1 MWPAALSETDVTF
14 ELREAVRDVFA
25 IHDVTTGTAAVG
37 AMTGQREPKD
47 AVRLRGDLLV
57 SADEAYDVV
66 ARRFKRLGYTT
77 LFRREK
83 REATTSSGQA
93 SGQDVILAIP
103 GQLPTSEARLAL
115 AGGLF
120 LATVVSCLFTGAYVL
135 GGART
140 PDITL
145 AGVWSGWPFALAL
158 LSILVAHELGHYF
171 VARHYNAAV
180 SLPYFIPFPL
190 NPLGTLGAV
199 INMKAPPRN
208 RRQLLAIAA
217 AGPIAGLV
225 LAVPILVLGLQLSKL
240 IALPPS
246 GYMME
251 GNSILYAALKFLT
264 FGQLLPRGGLDV
276 DLHQVAFAGWAG
288 LLVTGLNLLP
298 VGTLDGGHIIYAL
311 AGDYASRLTWPVI
324 GIMLLLGAFV
334 WNGWLLWAGLLFF
347 FGRYHAVPLNNITQL
362 GAAGRAIAIAVIVV
376 FILTFTP
383 IPLTIVP

>member
-1 MWPAALSETDVTF
+1 MWPVTSSETDLTF
-14 ELREAVRDVFA
+14 QLRQAVRDVFA

-37 AMTGQREPKD
+37 AMVGQREPKD
-47 AVRLRGDLLV
+47 AVRLRGELLV
-57 SADEAYDVV
+57 SAEEAYGVI
-66 ARRFKRLGYTT
+66 ASRFKNLGYTT
-77 LFRREK
+77 LFRREED
-83 REATTSSGQA
+83 R
-93 SGQDVILAIP
+93 DVVLAIP
-103 GQLPTSEARLAL
+103 GRLPTSEARPLL

-120 LATVVSCLFTGAYVL
+120 LATVASCLFTGAYVL
-135 GGART
+135 GGANT
-140 PDITL
+140 PRITL
-145 AGVWSGWPFALAL
+145 TGVFAGWPFALAL

-171 VARHYNAAV
+171 VARYYNAAV

-217 AGPIAGLV
+217 AGPIAGFV
-225 LAVPILVLGLQLSKL
+225 LAVPILLLGLNLSQVVV
-240 IALPPS
+240 LPPG

-264 FGQLLPRGGLDV
+264 FGQLLPGGGLDV

-298 VGTLDGGHIIYAL
+298 VGTLDGGHIVYAL
-311 AGDYASRLTWPVI
+311 AGDHASRLTWPII

-334 WNGWLLWAGLLFF
+334 WSGWLLWAALLFL

-362 GAAGRAIAIAVIVV
+362 GSAGRAIAIAIIIVFV
-376 FILTFTP
+376 LTFTP
-383 IPLTIVP
+383 IPLTIIP